1 MATAAKLTVARHRS
15 NLETLRSTTE
25 ARLRS
30 LQRGYDELATT
41 GDDVG
46 AGDDEGGSEGDV
58 SVVERDRLR
67 AQIGEERMMLEA
79 IDQALE
85 RSSTRDWQQCRLCNE
100 PIGHERLEALPTADT
115 CVSCKARQAW

>member
-1 MATAAKLTVARHRS
+1 MATAAKLTVAKHRN
-15 NLETLRSTTE
+15 NLEALRTTTQ
-25 ARLRS
+25 ARLAS

-46 AGDDEGGSEGDV
+46 AGDDEGGSEADV

-67 AQIGEERMMLEA
+67 AQIGEERLMLEA
-79 IDQALE
+79 IDGAFE
-85 RSSTRDWQQCRLCNE
+85 RAANRNWQQCRLCAE

>member
-1 MATAAKLTVARHRS
+1 MVTAAKLTVAKHRH

-25 ARLRS
+25 ARLAS

-46 AGDDEGGSEGDV
+46 AGDDEGGSEADV

-67 AQIGEERMMLEA
+67 SQIGEERLLLEA
-79 IDQALE
+79 IDKAFE
-85 RSSTRDWQQCRLCNE
+85 RSSNRNWQQCRLCDE